1 VIGDIIQ
8 AFLPDIEQAATD
20 GIRGFLSDPDG
31 PGPQDSPIADAIES
45 TLAGISISG
54 AVGSGIGLMLDS
66 PLFEVAE
73 DNTGITLGSDSRFRV
88 SIGNGPGQC
97 IPPAGAPNLTASYSK
112 PETFPTFGPN
122 TPVSNTPYGLGI
134 SISSAGFN
142 QLLRGQ
148 TECGL
153 MRSSLTTIDLDGPG
167 GSPPLPITS
176 TLLSLIVPEFS
187 QLPPNTPLRIDVAPT
202 VAPIVTGN
210 AGPSGELTELKIA
223 QVTMSV
229 VEPGPDTVWLRGQ
242 LDADL
247 GMNLAFLPDGSGL
260 AITLTSPQPGDVQ
273 ISIIDNPL
281 GANESQVETVLPALV
296 TPLIPQ
302 LAGAL
307 SGFPLPQFFGL
318 SLQGVEVSRN
328 GQFLS
333 LFANLVPGP

>member
-1 VIGDIIQ
+1 
-8 AFLPDIEQAATD
+8 
-20 GIRGFLSDPDG
+20 
-31 PGPQDSPIADAIES
+31 
-45 TLAGISISG
+45 
-54 AVGSGIGLMLDS
+54 
-66 PLFEVAE
+66 
-73 DNTGITLGSDSRFRV
+73 
-88 SIGNGPGQC
+88 
-97 IPPAGAPNLTASYSK
+97 
-112 PETFPTFGPN
+112 
-122 TPVSNTPYGLGI
+122 
-134 SISSAGFN
+134 
-142 QLLRGQ
+142 
-148 TECGL
+148 
-153 MRSSLTTIDLDGPG
+153 
-167 GSPPLPITS
+167 
-176 TLLSLIVPEFS
+176 
-187 QLPPNTPLRIDVAPT
+187 
-202 VAPIVTGN
+202 
-210 AGPSGELTELKIA
+210 
-223 QVTMSV
+223 MSV